1 MKQWKKVTALFC
13 LALSLVFVSACGG
26 KAATGNSEKPA
37 AAPAAAKAPARA
49 KKTLVVY
56 YTNTH
61 RTEQAAKVI
70 AKETGGDLLLM
81 ELEKPYTE
89 ADLDYNNKES
99 RVSKEHNDPKLR
111 DPALKN
117 GKPANWKEYDTVFVG
132 YPIWWG
138 IAAWPLDTFVKSND
152 FSGKTVIPF
161 ATAYSSGMGDSA
173 GLLKEMAGNKG
184 TWLEGRCF
192 TGTLSDSKIAE
203 WVSTLGVK

>member
-70 AKETGGDLLLM
+70 AKETGGDLLLW
-81 ELEKPYTE
+81 
-89 ADLDYNNKES
+89 
-99 RVSKEHNDPKLR
+99 
-111 DPALKN
+111 
-117 GKPANWKEYDTVFVG
+117 NWKNRIRKR
-132 YPIWWG
+132 IWTTTTRKAAFQKNTTTPSCG
-138 IAAWPLDTFVKSND
+138 IRP
-152 FSGKTVIPF
+152 
-161 ATAYSSGMGDSA
+161 
-173 GLLKEMAGNKG
+173 
-184 TWLEGRCF
+184 
-192 TGTLSDSKIAE
+192 
-203 WVSTLGVK
+203 